1 MIFRFSLYGF
11 LKNQRYFEPFM
22 MLFLLGSGNS
32 FATVGFLIGFREFCI
47 NATSIPAGVLP
58 RFERET
64 KAELGTRRI
73 DDSDHFHRE
82 IVSHDRAFTRS
93 RM

>member
-32 FATVGFLIGFREFCI
+32 FASVGFLIGFREFCI
-47 NATSIPAGVLP
+47 NATNIPAGAIADL
-58 RFERET
+58 F
-64 KAELGTRRI
+64 GC
-73 DDSDHFHRE
+73 
-82 IVSHDRAFTRS
+82 
-93 RM
+93 